1 MTDVLLC
8 CICVKAAFQTH
19 QAKHTP
25 FKKKII
31 WNLGCKEI
39 VGY

>member
-25 FKKKII
+25 FKKNKSYGT
-31 WNLGCKEI
+31 LAVKKL
-39 VGY
+39 